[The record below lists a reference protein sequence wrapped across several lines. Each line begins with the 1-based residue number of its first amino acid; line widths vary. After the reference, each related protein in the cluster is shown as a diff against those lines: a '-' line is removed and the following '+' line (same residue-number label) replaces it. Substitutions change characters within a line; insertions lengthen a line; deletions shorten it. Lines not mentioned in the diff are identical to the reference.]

1 MIYVF
6 LTHVASVFI
15 CTLHMFYTYVA
26 SVLFGCLRM
35 VAMFFKCFQV
45 FFVQVFQKHVSIAF
59 RRMLQL
65 LYLDVSKVDRVL
77 HLSSPPSATLS
88 LPAST
93 GHPYDAAAGSFRI
106 GGASHPSPLVA
117 QVAWAPRGARKRPS
131 GRPALALP

>member
-1 MIYVF
+1 
-6 LTHVASVFI
+6 
-15 CTLHMFYTYVA
+15 
-26 SVLFGCLRM
+26 M

-45 FFVQVFQKHVSIAF
+45 FFVQVFQKHVSTAF

-88 LPAST
+88 LPAPA

-106 GGASHPSPLVA
+106 GGAARPFPLVA
-117 QVAWAPRGARKRPS
+117 QVAWPHVERESVSPDVRR
-131 GRPALALP
+131 